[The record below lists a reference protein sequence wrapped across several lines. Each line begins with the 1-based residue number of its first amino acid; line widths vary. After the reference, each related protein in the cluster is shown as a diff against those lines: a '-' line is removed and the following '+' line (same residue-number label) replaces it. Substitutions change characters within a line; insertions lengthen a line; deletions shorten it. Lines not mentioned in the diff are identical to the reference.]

1 MALLL
6 IIPSWLL
13 LLALIVGL
21 CRAAHLGDRQPQ
33 QGSGSPSAYRGGGA
47 GDAPAWPR
55 ATLGA
60 RAPGRAPEREQELE
74 PQESRT
80 AVSLIGAAIP

>member
-21 CRAAHLGDRQPQ
+21 CRAARLGDRQPQ
-33 QGSGSPSAYRGGGA
+33 QGSRSPSAYRASGA
-47 GDAPAWPR
+47 GDAPAWPS
-55 ATLGA
+55 ATLGT
-60 RAPGRAPEREQELE
+60 RAPERELE
-74 PQESRT
+74 PQEGRT